1 MQGPSPPLG
10 SVRTQR
16 ADSLIRRWLPPGV
29 RIDVLKIDVD
39 MAWRRFG
46 LEGLIVSRAFR
57 VMVIEI
63 DSNWDKAVDGE
74 WQVMAGPRPRARAL
88 QGGCTI
94 LVAACT
100 T

>member
-1 MQGPSPPLG
+1 M
-10 SVRTQR
+10 
-16 ADSLIRRWLPPGV
+16 
-29 RIDVLKIDVD
+29 LKIDVD
-39 MAWRRFG
+39 MAWTRFG

-74 WQVMAGPRPRARAL
+74 WQVMAGPRPWARAL
-88 QGGCTI
+88 QGGGTI

-100 T
+100 HVKGHGTRSTTARSRPTAVCL

>member
-10 SVRTQR
+10 DVRTHR
-16 ADSLIRRWLPPGV
+16 ADSLIGAWLPPGARV
-29 RIDVLKIDVD
+29 DVIKVDVD
-39 MAWRRFG
+39 MSWTRFG

-74 WQVMAGPRPRARAL
+74 WQVSQHEVL
-88 QGGCTI
+88 S
-94 LVAACT
+94 
-100 T
+100 